1 MTVASSAQI
10 LVNNLISLK
19 TQYEQALTEADTIA
33 SHYREQL
40 SHVNALLLNQ
50 LGSVGGL
57 VPLQAHIKSAEPV
70 LDAIAALQESTQ
82 IKHLTLPPATTE
94 VASVASPTPEVS
106 PKPPKATKSEST
118 PTAGGRT
125 PRELLPV
132 HQGLKRLDAIAKVF
146 QNHQGQEVTID
157 ALTQELFGNL
167 SAAAHKAERL
177 KLRTLLYQG
186 EQRGLWQKGN
196 ATSTYL
202 IKGTGK
208 TEAQAVTPVKSKAAG
223 KSKVADKPIDKASA
237 KAPKVTSKT
246 GATKQRISLPL
257 LPSFQGLTKLEA
269 IESVLNKYRGEVLHH
284 DTIIQNL
291 YGELSPEEIK
301 AERVRIKTALL
312 GGVKNKKWQKA
323 SVASSYFLP
332 ETSASTKSKAPGR
345 KSKAPK
351 DSAPQ
356 PEPSAEVLETSAA
369 TSGADSSKNNGGKA
383 TATKAPAK
391 SKFKRTR
398 KTATQSKAEG
408 A

>member
-1 MTVASSAQI
+1 MTVANSEQT

-50 LGSVGGL
+50 LGAAGGL
-57 VPLQAHIKSAEPV
+57 VPLQAHIRSAEPV

-82 IKHLTLPPATTE
+82 IKHLTLAPAITE
-94 VASVASPTPEVS
+94 VASVVNATPEVS
-106 PKPPKATKSEST
+106 PKPQKTAKTES
-118 PTAGGRT
+118 AQVVGGRT

-157 ALTQELFGNL
+157 TLTQELFGNL

-202 IKGTGK
+202 IKGTG
-208 TEAQAVTPVKSKAAG
+208 QAETQTATPVKSKEAT
-223 KSKVADKPIDKASA
+223 KPRAQANA
-237 KAPKVTSKT
+237 KAPKVASKAGTS
-246 GATKQRISLPL
+246 KQRISLPL
-257 LPSFQGLTKLEA
+257 LPSFEGLTKLEA
-269 IESVLNKYRGEVLHH
+269 IESVLKKYNGEVLHH

-291 YGELSPEEIK
+291 YGDLSPEEIK

-332 ETSASTKSKAPGR
+332 ETSASTKSKTSGR
-345 KSKAPK
+345 KPKTPK
-351 DSAPQ
+351 DSAP
-356 PEPSAEVLETSAA
+356 EPSAEAVESAA
-369 TSGADSSKNNGGKA
+369 ASESKNNGRKVA
-383 TATKAPAK
+383 ATKAPAK

-398 KTATQSKAEG
+398 KTATQSSAGG

>member
-1 MTVASSAQI
+1 MTVASSEQT
-10 LVNNLISLK
+10 LVNNLINLK

-82 IKHLTLPPATTE
+82 VKHLSLAPAPAIPE
-94 VASVASPTPEVS
+94 VASVTREPTASPQPRNAQ
-106 PKPPKATKSEST
+106 ATST
-118 PTAGGRT
+118 SKVGGRM

-146 QNHQGQEVTID
+146 QSHLGQEVTID
-157 ALTQELFGNL
+157 TLTQELFGNL
-167 SAAAHKAERL
+167 SGAAHKAERL

-186 EQRGLWQKGN
+186 EQRGLWEKGET
-196 ATSTYL
+196 TSTYL
-202 IKGTGK
+202 IKTSGNSET
-208 TEAQAVTPVKSKAAG
+208 ALAAPAKSKT
-223 KSKVADKPIDKASA
+223 ADKA
-237 KAPKVTSKT
+237 KANAPRVTSKT
-246 GATKQRISLPL
+246 PAAKQRISLPL
-257 LPSFQGLTKLEA
+257 LPSFEGMTKLEA
-269 IESVLNKYRGEVLHH
+269 IESVLKKYNGEVLHH

-291 YGELSPEEIK
+291 YGDLSPEEIK

-332 ETSASTKSKAPGR
+332 ETSAQTQAKAPGR
-345 KSKAPK
+345 KPKSAKA
-351 DSAPQ
+351 SAPQ
-356 PEPSAEVLETSAA
+356 SEPVPEAAESSESPLVEAGSSKSGRKAAA
-369 TSGADSSKNNGGKA
+369 TKP
-383 TATKAPAK
+383 PAK

-398 KTATQSKAEG
+398 KTANQSNTENA
-408 A
+408 

>member
-1 MTVASSAQI
+1 MTVASSEQT
-10 LVNNLISLK
+10 LVNNLINLK

-50 LGSVGGL
+50 LGSVGGF

-82 IKHLTLPPATTE
+82 VKHLSLAPAPAITE
-94 VASVASPTPEVS
+94 VASAISEPAASPKSRKTQ
-106 PKPPKATKSEST
+106 ATSI
-118 PTAGGRT
+118 PAVGGRT

-132 HQGLKRLDAIAKVF
+132 HKGLKRLDAIAKVF
-146 QNHQGQEVTID
+146 QNHLGQEVTID
-157 ALTQELFGNL
+157 TLTQELFGNL

-186 EQRGLWQKGN
+186 EQRGLWEKGDT
-196 ATSTYL
+196 TSTYL
-202 IKGTGK
+202 IKTLGK
-208 TEAQAVTPVKSKAAG
+208 SDSVSVTPAKSKTVDKAQAR
-223 KSKVADKPIDKASA
+223 A
-237 KAPKVTSKT
+237 KAPRVTPKT
-246 GATKQRISLPL
+246 PAAKQRISLPL
-257 LPSFQGLTKLEA
+257 LPSFEGMTKLEA
-269 IESVLNKYRGEVLHH
+269 IESVLKKYSGEVLHH

-291 YGELSPEEIK
+291 YGDLSPEEIK

-332 ETSASTKSKAPGR
+332 ETSAQAKAKASGRKTKSAKA
-345 KSKAPK
+345 
-351 DSAPQ
+351 SAPQ
-356 PEPSAEVLETSAA
+356 SEPIPEAVEISEPPSGAEGSPKNGRKPAA
-369 TSGADSSKNNGGKA
+369 TKP
-383 TATKAPAK
+383 PAK

-398 KTATQSKAEG
+398 KTARQSNAESS
-408 A
+408 

>member
-1 MTVASSAQI
+1 MTVASSEQT
-10 LVNNLISLK
+10 LVTNLISLK

-50 LGSVGGL
+50 LGAVSGL

-70 LDAIAALQESTQ
+70 LEAIAALQESTQ
-82 IKHLTLPPATTE
+82 IKHLSLAPAITE
-94 VASVASPTPEVS
+94 VASIERATPEAS
-106 PKPPKATKSEST
+106 PKPPKVTKTDST
-118 PTAGGRT
+118 QAVGGRT
-125 PRELLPV
+125 PRELLPI

-157 ALTQELFGNL
+157 TLTQELFGNL

-202 IKGTGK
+202 IKG
-208 TEAQAVTPVKSKAAG
+208 ARQAETQTAAPSTSRAAG
-223 KSKVADKPIDKASA
+223 KPRTQASTKAPQ
-237 KAPKVTSKT
+237 APKVTSKT
-246 GATKQRISLPL
+246 GTSKQRISLPL

-332 ETSASTKSKAPGR
+332 DTSAPTKSKTPGR
-345 KSKAPK
+345 KSKESSSEAV
-351 DSAPQ
+351 DSA
-356 PEPSAEVLETSAA
+356 AA
-369 TSGADSSKNNGGKA
+369 TSGAESPKNNGRKA
-383 TATKAPAK
+383 TATKTPVK

-398 KTATQSKAEG
+398 KTATQSNAEG
-408 A
+408 T

>member
-1 MTVASSAQI
+1 MTVASSEQT

-82 IKHLTLPPATTE
+82 IKHLSLAPAITE
-94 VASVASPTPEVS
+94 VASVASTMPEVS
-106 PKPPKATKSEST
+106 PKTKKTTKSEST
-118 PTAGGRT
+118 SAVGGRT
-125 PRELLPV
+125 PRELLPI

-157 ALTQELFGNL
+157 TLTQELFGNL

-208 TEAQAVTPVKSKAAG
+208 AEPQTVTPVKSKTA
-223 KSKVADKPIDKASA
+223 SKPRVQSNAKAP

-246 GATKQRISLPL
+246 GAAKQRISLPL
-257 LPSFQGLTKLEA
+257 LASFQGQTKLEA

-291 YGELSPEEIK
+291 YGDLSPEEIK

-332 ETSASTKSKAPGR
+332 ETSASTKSKTPGR
-345 KSKAPK
+345 KPKASK

-356 PEPSAEVLETSAA
+356 PEPSVEAVESAGA
-369 TSGADSSKNNGGKA
+369 TSGADSSKNNGRKA

-408 A
+408 G

>member
-1 MTVASSAQI
+1 MTVASSEQT

-19 TQYEQALTEADTIA
+19 TQYEQALTEADNIA

-57 VPLQAHIKSAEPV
+57 VPFQAHIKSAEPV
-70 LDAIAALQESTQ
+70 LDAIAALQESTPVDR
-82 IKHLTLPPATTE
+82 LTLAPAIAE
-94 VASVASPTPEVS
+94 VASVTSTTPEVS
-106 PKPPKATKSEST
+106 PKSRQAKTES
-118 PTAGGRT
+118 PQAVGGRT

-157 ALTQELFGNL
+157 TLTQELFGNL

-186 EQRGLWQKGN
+186 EQRGLWQKGS

-202 IKGTGK
+202 IKGTG
-208 TEAQAVTPVKSKAAG
+208 QAVTQAATPAKSNT
-223 KSKVADKPIDKASA
+223 ADKPRAQAA

-246 GATKQRISLPL
+246 GTAKQRISLPL
-257 LPSFQGLTKLEA
+257 LPSFQGMTKLEA
-269 IESVLNKYRGEVLHH
+269 IETVLKKYSGEVLHH

-291 YGELSPEEIK
+291 YGDLSPEEIK

-323 SVASSYFLP
+323 SVASSYFFP

-345 KSKAPK
+345 KPKAPK
-351 DSAPQ
+351 DSTSQ
-356 PEPSAEVLETSAA
+356 PEPDAEAVESSPAA
-369 TSGADSSKNNGGKA
+369 TSEAESPKNNGRKA